1 MTFYLYASEVP
12 LMNRITIEVDYLL
25 KASPTIVYTFLTTPA
40 CLVRWFCDKVDIEAD
55 EYTFT
60 WQGFDQMAKLVV
72 DIEDE
77 ILKFQWMDGDN
88 EGEYLEYVISVSPV
102 TNETILKITDFCDE
116 GDADSQR
123 QLWDSQIKQMKSEMG
138 A

>member
-1 MTFYLYASEVP
+1 MTFFSYELEVP

-60 WQGFDQMAKLVV
+60 WQGFDQQARLVI

-77 ILKFQWMDGDN
+77 LLKFEWLDGDN
-88 EGEYLEYVISVSPV
+88 EGEYLEYSISVSPV